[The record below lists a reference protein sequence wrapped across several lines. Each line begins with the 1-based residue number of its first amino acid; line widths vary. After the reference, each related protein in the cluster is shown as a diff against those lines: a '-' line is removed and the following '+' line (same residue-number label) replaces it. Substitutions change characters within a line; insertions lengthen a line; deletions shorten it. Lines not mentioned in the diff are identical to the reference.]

1 MTGMMLDPMDAT
13 IFPAGELAE
22 VCEQTVA
29 AELTE
34 LVRGRDED
42 FLERLG
48 PMVRRYSVRLDLSG
62 VRRIDAAGVAALLS
76 LHANACA
83 AGYRFTVANAMP
95 RVAEVLRLVG
105 LERILMS
112 HITARKAYSSS
123 CFEWPAA

>member
-1 MTGMMLDPMDAT
+1 MDAT

-22 VCEQTVA
+22 VCEQTVV

-34 LVRGRDED
+34 LVRGRDEE

-76 LHANACA
+76 LLANARA
-83 AGYRFTVANAMP
+83 AGYRFTVANPRP

-105 LERILMS
+105 LEQVLVSRIEV
-112 HITARKAYSSS
+112 RKSYSDS
-123 CFEWPAA
+123 CFERPAA